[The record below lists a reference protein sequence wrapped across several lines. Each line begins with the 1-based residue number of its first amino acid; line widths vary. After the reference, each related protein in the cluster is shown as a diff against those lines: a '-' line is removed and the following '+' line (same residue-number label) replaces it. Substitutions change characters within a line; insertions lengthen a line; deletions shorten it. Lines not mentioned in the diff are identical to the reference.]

1 MSEKR
6 TAEFKIACENYFLTL
21 SLNALRAYGR
31 ALKLQNPTEKKKI
44 DLIKELVG
52 VLCGEIVPRR
62 KTTGAPAKNDYVEP
76 KIFQAVAQL
85 KKQYLGE
92 IAPEEEAEPNDEHAA
107 APAAEEK
114 ESANK
119 PVSLHFDISPASL
132 TVKQK
137 RLLNDFLNSL

>member
-21 SLNALRAYGR
+21 SLNALRSYGR
-31 ALKLQNPTEKKKI
+31 ALNLQNPTEKKKI
-44 DLIKELVG
+44 DLIEELIG

-62 KTTGAPAKNDYVEP
+62 KATGAPVKNDYVEP
-76 KIFQAVAQL
+76 KIFQTVAQL

-92 IAPEEEAEPNDEHAA
+92 VAVDEEAERNGERAT
-107 APAAEEK
+107 PATEER
-114 ESANK
+114 EAANK
-119 PVSLHFDISPASL
+119 PVSLRFEVCPTLL
-132 TVKQK
+132 TDKQR